1 MKAEFLLNDN
11 FFEIKNTH
19 IVTKF
24 NFLPPKKQ
32 EIEEM
37 ISQGI
42 NIILKSIP
50 LDQRFKKFL
59 KNQELS

>member
-19 IVTKF
+19 IATKF

-32 EIEEM
+32 EIEE
-37 ISQGI
+37 IINQGI
-42 NIILKSIP
+42 NKILKNIP
-50 LDQRFKKFL
+50 LDQKFKTFL
-59 KNQELS
+59 ENQ